1 MTETTTANKT
11 ISLRVTE
18 EVRQKIR
25 DITYKNNETMK
36 ALIERLIIAEHM
48 KIKDSK

>member
-1 MTETTTANKT
+1 MSETTTTNKT

-18 EVRQKIR
+18 EIRQKIR

-48 KIKDSK
+48 QIKDS